1 MLSKVLKENKHP
13 FLFMLGGA
21 KFGTKIPLLKKLLPK
36 SDHVFITGALSNNFF
51 LNDGYPIGKSLIDK
65 DSLPQIKNISTK
77 SNMKKIYLP
86 EDVVVTSNGK
96 NRICLPSEVKDSEMI
111 VDIGDRTIEEMKLK
125 IQNAKMI
132 LWNGP
137 TSAYEMGYITGTTE
151 LLKEISK
158 SKAMRVIGGGDTA
171 ALITKLKLADKL
183 GFVSTGGGAML
194 DFLAKGTLP
203 GIKALK

>member
-1 MLSKVLKENKHP
+1 
-13 FLFMLGGA
+13 
-21 KFGTKIPLLKKLLPK
+21 
-36 SDHVFITGALSNNFF
+36 
-51 LNDGYPIGKSLIDK
+51 
-65 DSLPQIKNISTK
+65 
-77 SNMKKIYLP
+77 
-86 EDVVVTSNGK
+86 
-96 NRICLPSEVKDSEMI
+96 
-111 VDIGDRTIEEMKLK
+111 
-125 IQNAKMI
+125 MI